1 MIEKDS
7 LLPTTREN
15 LMEAFCLLN
24 CEMPVDKIT
33 VSQLA
38 RKAGYD
44 RTTFYQYFL
53 DLEDLQKAVE
63 EDFTAFIKKHRA
75 NTAVSDTSF
84 VQTMLVAYQQ
94 KPLYFNALLG
104 KYGDGAYLYQLVD
117 SFKFDLAELHLPD
130 DDKRKE
136 YLIEFHL
143 TTTLALF
150 RHWLQHDKNLPLE
163 ELIILIKQLYMDGIN
178 GAVN

>member
-1 MIEKDS
+1 VICLYQCNIEVMSNISIHLYTTVTLYHKLHS
-7 LLPTTREN
+7 FPTLR
-15 LMEAFCLLN
+15 
-24 CEMPVDKIT
+24 
-33 VSQLA
+33 SS
-38 RKAGYD
+38 
-44 RTTFYQYFL
+44 
-53 DLEDLQKAVE
+53 DLLQKAVE

-150 RHWLQHDKNLPLE
+150 RRSE
-163 ELIILIKQLYMDGIN
+163 EHTSEL
-178 GAVN
+178 